1 MKKFIFFLVLLFT
14 FSVGAYA
21 VDTGPGSDEKSSYME
36 DVFQK
41 SDLSATAHNFMIV
54 YLETDVLI
62 RAVPISISF
71 AEYTV
76 LKMPAEIHTMAT
88 IDHYGQCYIPLNDPK
103 PDNDRLP
110 SKLLPNTIR
119 NSI

>member
-1 MKKFIFFLVLLFT
+1 MKKFIFFVILLFT

-21 VDTGPGSDEKSSYME
+21 VDTGFGSEEKTSYME

-41 SDLSATAHNFMIV
+41 SGVSTTADNFVIV

-62 RAVPISISF
+62 RAVPISF
-71 AEYTV
+71 AEYSV
-76 LKMPAEIHTMAT
+76 FKMPAEIQTVAT
-88 IDHYGQCYIPLNDPK
+88 IDHYGPSYNPFNDPK

-110 SKLLPNTIR
+110 SKILTFTIR